1 MDPPTGEELEGLGA
15 SGQPSQQ
22 EEGWRLAGSMGL
34 LCQHTLPFHHQIHSA
49 SRIRKSPN
57 LNCRHLGDLGMV
69 LRSQDLSFL
78 ICPATCSQGF
88 RED

>member
-22 EEGWRLAGSMGL
+22 EEGRRLAGSMGR
-34 LCQHTLPFHHQIHSA
+34 LCQHTLPFHHQIHVPA
-49 SRIRKSPN
+49 EYGRV
-57 LNCRHLGDLGMV
+57 LNCRQLGDLGMV

-78 ICPATCSQGF
+78 ICPATCSWGF
-88 RED
+88 SED